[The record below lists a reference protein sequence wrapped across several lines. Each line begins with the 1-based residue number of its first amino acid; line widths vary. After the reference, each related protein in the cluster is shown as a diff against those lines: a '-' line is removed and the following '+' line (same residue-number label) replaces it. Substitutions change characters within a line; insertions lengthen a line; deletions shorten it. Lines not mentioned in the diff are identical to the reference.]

1 MKRVKILV
9 CGFFVSALA
18 VLGFGSSVSAADF
31 ATIKA
36 KAAYEGVY
44 TCINNGT
51 GAALTT
57 GEGLLAASF
66 KASDGAGGM
75 LLGKGGG
82 SAVKLPFGLTDAT
95 DNNANCKQVLFGFN
109 SNINGDELN
118 KGLFPLDIQETTDKS
133 KLKEYFAGRD
143 GNGGPRTIGYK
154 AEGVG
159 NVESGQTTQQQKLV
173 LNESL
178 VNSCRDSDGNLAY
191 SGLYTGLSNDPN
203 RKKISEI
210 VFPTVTKDASGNWF
224 FGDNSSSSK
233 GINVP
238 EPGSGGV
245 SYFSFCDD
253 STIMVQDNGTEN
265 SINYSI
271 MYSYNSWYN
280 NGGTLTSSN
289 QSNTIIIT
297 AGGGEYSACTLGDA
311 LYEDNM
317 LAGSCVDGTV
327 SDTSDFDDWQFTWD
341 APYMYIISKLSSTTN
356 SGYRLPRA
364 SAYGDLAL
372 TDQEVY
378 DLYVYYLRD
387 VFKVPVVCEGDTNYE
402 LYSAMPAVKWKK
414 GSECKADTGSPNI
427 VQSPGNVYG
436 VGSDNHFTATVS
448 IDDVIAKLNTLNL
461 DNLED
466 TEEGGTIDNPG
477 GTNPGGGT
485 VGGNPEESEVTCGN
499 AGGAMSLGWLVCP
512 LMDWMSKASE
522 NMYESF
528 VEPALQVD
536 ARLFGEV
543 QGTSGTVQP
552 TRNAWETFRN
562 IANTVFI
569 ILFIFVIFSQLTGV
583 GIDNYGIKRILPK
596 MIVVAVLINLSYLLC
611 ELAVDVSNIV
621 GSGVQDLFTN
631 LYNVSETTVDLT
643 SVNNGT
649 PLSQTIG
656 ANVLSTAIPAV
667 GILVALAGVGAIMA
681 NPAVILSVFVGALG
695 VIIAICFLFILL
707 SARQAA
713 IIVLV
718 VLSPVAIACYALPNT
733 KKIFDRWLQMG
744 KGLLLVYPITG
755 ALVGGGSFVSK
766 LLISSGFMANGFW
779 SAFTA
784 MVVGIVPIF
793 FIPTVLKSS
802 FAAMGNLGARISGF
816 GDRFRAGTDRRIR
829 NSEAYRRTQERGRE
843 AGTRRIANLD
853 TTVREGDGRLTRM
866 RKWGRR
872 NILGGGE
879 HNISK
884 QRAQYLKDIE
894 ANNFE
899 RSMMGTGFAAGVA
912 GAEAKAEA
920 RMDADYASLLENG
933 RAMAGGKVVN
943 TSDAASLGTYHAE
956 ALARY
961 NAAARKNDKDG
972 MTAAM
977 SQIRAVQSMMAKTD
991 KGRAKLIENFES
1003 SLRSGNTAGLN
1014 QAAGHVV
1021 NIAGDKFK
1029 SVNRGAHTML
1039 MDMATAADLS
1049 SGSADLSAIQSKLD
1063 AIGANGAVTVVS
1075 GGYSTMGTAK
1085 YTEESLAGADDMA
1098 LDRMVESVKQ
1108 GRLSTQELADIQ
1120 ATASRA
1126 LTKSQT
1132 GDLNVKPEI
1141 AKKLQEIAS
1150 YMPVNGGSGAGGA
1163 GGAGGASGAGGG
1175 TGGSG
1180 SGSGGGTGGGTG
1192 SGAGA
1197 GGP

>member
-44 TCINNGT
+44 NCINNGT

-75 LLGKGGG
+75 LLGKGSG

-203 RKKISEI
+203 RKKINEI
-210 VFPTVTKDASGNWF
+210 VFPTVTKDASGNWVL
-224 FGDNSSSSK
+224 GDNSSSSK

-253 STIMVQDNGTEN
+253 STITVQDNGTEN

-311 LYEDNM
+311 WYEDNM

-448 IDDVIAKLNTLNL
+448 IDDVIAKLNALNL
-461 DNLED
+461 DELEE
-466 TEEGGTIDNPG
+466 TEEGGTIDNPN
-477 GTNPGGGT
+477 GTNPGGN
-485 VGGNPEESEVTCGN
+485 GNVSGQPGDSGEATCGN
-499 AGGAMSLGWLVCP
+499 SGGAMSLGWIVCP
-512 LMDWMSKASE
+512 LLDWMGTAS
-522 NMYESF
+522 NTLYTGA
-528 VEPALQVD
+528 VEPALQVKATLLD
-536 ARLFGEV
+536 PND
-543 QGTSGTVQP
+543 SGSSTQE
-552 TRNAWETFRN
+552 AWRVFQNLAN
-562 IANTVFI
+562 IIFI
-569 ILFIFVIFSQLTGV
+569 ILFLVVIFSQLTGV

-596 MIVVAVLINLSYLLC
+596 MVVVAILINLSYYIC
-611 ELAVDVSNIV
+611 MIAVDVSNIV
-621 GSGVQDLFTN
+621 GSGIQALFNGIDIDVPTE
-631 LYNVSETTVDLT
+631 LSVTVGSDT
-643 SVNNGT
+643 GKA
-649 PLSQTIG
+649 G
-656 ANVLSTAIPAV
+656 EFAATAITGVA
-667 GILVALAGVGAIMA
+667 ILGALAGMVGAIWA
-681 NPAVILSVFVGALG
+681 NPAVVLSLLVGALG

-718 VLSPVAIACYALPNT
+718 VISPVAIACYMLPNT
-733 KKIFDRWLQMG
+733 KKLFDRWLQMG
-744 KGLLLVYPITG
+744 KGLLLVYPIAG
-755 ALVGGGSFVSK
+755 ALVGGGNFVSK
-766 LLISSGFMANGFW
+766 LLLSSGFATGGFFE
-779 SAFTA
+779 ALTA
-784 MVVGIVPIF
+784 MIVGIIPIF
-793 FIPTVLKSS
+793 FIPSVLKSS
-802 FAAMGNLGARISGF
+802 FAAMGNLGAKISGV
-816 GDRFRAGTDRRIR
+816 GAKLGSGAKGLARGSEGYKNAQKMGLERRARVKAGVDKDGNLTASGKVKARFARSGVGRLVGAGTRQA
-829 NSEAYRRTQERGRE
+829 AYMTAAGKTRE
-843 AGTRRIANLD
+843 AGVQADAMLSGAIARDGIAASGDLEMGGAVLRDSNGD
-853 TTVREGDGRLTRM
+853 AMFKAGTEGAYYGKQFVEAANRGDISGMNAAIEAM
-866 RKWGRR
+866 RNSNMKPKDIAKMMRYAERSGQFKFKGSTPQAQANARAAWYRDMSKRYG
-872 NILGGGE
+872 NDFMATDFELQNFAQMGGGGVLGDYGDFARSGAIGMDDIKPE
-879 HNISK
+879 DIGKLSSDSLAGLAMSGGLINQSMA
-884 QRAQYLKDIE
+884 QRAIE
-894 ANNFE
+894 ANPNM
-899 RSMMGTGFAAGVA
+899 SADKKIMLSAIAN
-912 GAEAKAEA
+912 GATVTDINAFKNEAKALMNEKA
-920 RMDADYASLLENG
+920 GTVAGSAFANNG
-933 RAMAGGKVVN
+933 TMSIGGVTVTETMRNAWTSVTPDQVNVV
-943 TSDAASLGTYHAE
+943 
-956 ALARY
+956 
-961 NAAARKNDKDG
+961 
-972 MTAAM
+972 
-977 SQIRAVQSMMAKTD
+977 Q
-991 KGRAKLIENFES
+991 NFN
-1003 SLRSGNTAGLN
+1003 GGGQQFNP
-1014 QAAGHVV
+1014 VDV
-1021 NIAGDKFK
+1021 NI
-1029 SVNRGAHTML
+1029 RG
-1039 MDMATAADLS
+1039 
-1049 SGSADLSAIQSKLD
+1049 G
-1063 AIGANGAVTVVS
+1063 N
-1075 GGYSTMGTAK
+1075 
-1085 YTEESLAGADDMA
+1085 
-1098 LDRMVESVKQ
+1098 Q
-1108 GRLSTQELADIQ
+1108 GQ
-1120 ATASRA
+1120 
-1126 LTKSQT
+1126 
-1132 GDLNVKPEI
+1132 G
-1141 AKKLQEIAS
+1141 
-1150 YMPVNGGSGAGGA
+1150 GGA
-1163 GGAGGASGAGGG
+1163 PTPPAI
-1175 TGGSG
+1175 
-1180 SGSGGGTGGGTG
+1180 
-1192 SGAGA
+1192 
-1197 GGP
+1197 P

>member
-44 TCINNGT
+44 NCFNINSE
-51 GAALTT
+51 AALTS
-57 GEGLLAASF
+57 AF
-66 KASDGAGGM
+66 KASQGAEAM
-75 LLGKGGG
+75 LLKKGSGE
-82 SAVKLPFGLTDAT
+82 AVKLPFGLTDAT

-118 KGLFPLDIQETTDKS
+118 KGLLPTNIQSTNDKS
-133 KLKEYFAGRD
+133 TLKNYFAGRN
-143 GNGGPRTIGYK
+143 GNGGSGTMGYK
-154 AEGVG
+154 AEGAG
-159 NVESGQTTQQQKLV
+159 NVADGQTTQKMEITFDSSLMDICLDENGHRVSADFVDMETNQSYSKLV
-173 LNESL
+173 L
-178 VNSCRDSDGNLAY
+178 
-191 SGLYTGLSNDPN
+191 
-203 RKKISEI
+203 
-210 VFPTVTKDASGNWF
+210 PTVTKDASGNWF
-224 FGDNSSSSK
+224 WGDNSSNNS

-245 SYFSFCDD
+245 RTFTFCGGSNVTISDGGSTSSPYYNVTGSFA
-253 STIMVQDNGTEN
+253 QR
-265 SINYSI
+265 
-271 MYSYNSWYN
+271 YN
-280 NGGTLTSSN
+280 NGYGGIDTSYI
-289 QSNTIIIT
+289 TISDIIT
-297 AGGGEYSACTLGDA
+297 AGGGEYASNKCNTSIGTMLKSTCT
-311 LYEDNM
+311 N
-317 LAGSCVDGTV
+317 GTV
-327 SDTSDFDDWQFTWD
+327 SNAGDFDDWQFTWM
-341 APYMYIISKLSSTTN
+341 AHTMTGTPNGYMVPISKINSMTN
-356 SGYRLPRA
+356 ASGYKL
-364 SAYGDLAL
+364 SKLDTYGDLAL
-372 TDQEVY
+372 TPQEVY
-378 DLYVYYLRD
+378 DLYTYYLRD

-402 LYSAMPAVKWKK
+402 LYSSASTIKWKK
-414 GSECKADTGSPNI
+414 GAECKADANALGIN
-427 VQSPGNVYG
+427 QNPGNVYG
-436 VGSDNHFTATVS
+436 VDGSNHFTTAVS
-448 IDDVIAKLNTLNL
+448 IDDVIAKLNALNL
-461 DNLED
+461 DELEE
-466 TEEGGTIDNPG
+466 TEEGGTIDNPN